1 MASAA
6 VTERCKKNKNLLEWL
21 DSIILAVA
29 VLSLVF
35 TFAARAI
42 RVDGHSMDPTLHDQQ
57 LLIINSLPYQPSHG
71 DIVVIDAYTPH
82 GQTLIKRVIG
92 VAGDTIDIDFTT
104 GTVYRNGEALDEPY
118 TAEPT
123 YTRLDMT
130 FPVTV
135 PEGTIFVMGDN
146 RNNSLDSRRS
156 DIGFVDI
163 RDGWAK
169 PFKNTDRRS
178 R

>member
-82 GQTLIKRVIG
+82 GQT
-92 VAGDTIDIDFTT
+92 
-104 GTVYRNGEALDEPY
+104 
-118 TAEPT
+118 
-123 YTRLDMT
+123 RLDMT

-163 RDGWAK
+163 RDVMGK
-169 PFKNTDRRS
+169 TIQKY
-178 R
+178 

>member
-1 MASAA
+1 MKTDFKA
-6 VTERCKKNKNLLEWL
+6 RYRRNKDILEWL
-21 DSIILAVA
+21 DAVALAVVTVA
-29 VLSLVF
+29 LLSTFCARLV
-35 TFAARAI
+35 
-42 RVDGHSMDPTLHDQQ
+42 RVDGISMNPGLLDGQR
-57 LLIINSLPYQPSHG
+57 LLITRLLTPAYG
-71 DIVVIDAYTPH
+71 DIVVTDSRIDYGKP
-82 GQTLIKRVIG
+82 LIKRVIG
-92 VAGDTIDIDFTT
+92 KAGDTIDIDFAS
-104 GTVYRNGEALDEPY
+104 GIIYRNGEALDEPY

-163 RDGWAK
+163 RDVMGK
-169 PFKNTDRRS
+169 TIQKY
-178 R
+178 

>member
-130 FPVTV
+130 FP
-135 PEGTIFVMGDN
+135 
-146 RNNSLDSRRS
+146 RHRARRHHLC
-156 DIGFVDI
+156 
-163 RDGWAK
+163 DGG
-169 PFKNTDRRS
+169 
-178 R
+178 

>member
-92 VAGDTIDIDFTT
+92 VAGDTIDIDFNT
-104 GTVYRNGEALDEPY
+104 GTVY

-163 RDGWAK
+163 RDVMGK
-169 PFKNTDRRS
+169 TIQKY
-178 R
+178 

>member
-57 LLIINSLPYQPSHG
+57 LLI
-71 DIVVIDAYTPH
+71 
-82 GQTLIKRVIG
+82 IKRVIG

-163 RDGWAK
+163 RDVMGK
-169 PFKNTDRRS
+169 TIQKY
-178 R
+178 

>member
-92 VAGDTIDIDFTT
+92 VAGDTNPIP
-104 GTVYRNGEALDEPY
+104 RNR
-118 TAEPT
+118 PT
-123 YTRLDMT
+123 
-130 FPVTV
+130 PAW
-135 PEGTIFVMGDN
+135 I
-146 RNNSLDSRRS
+146 
-156 DIGFVDI
+156 
-163 RDGWAK
+163 
-169 PFKNTDRRS
+169 
-178 R
+178 

>member
-1 MASAA
+1 MGS
-6 VTERCKKNKNLLEWL
+6 
-21 DSIILAVA
+21 
-29 VLSLVF
+29 
-35 TFAARAI
+35 
-42 RVDGHSMDPTLHDQQ
+42 
-57 LLIINSLPYQPSHG
+57 
-71 DIVVIDAYTPH
+71 IVVIDAYTPH

-163 RDGWAK
+163 RDVMGK
-169 PFKNTDRRS
+169 TIQKY
-178 R
+178 

>member
-57 LLIINSLPYQPSHG
+57 LLIINSLPYQPS
-71 DIVVIDAYTPH
+71 
-82 GQTLIKRVIG
+82 QTLIKRVIG

-163 RDGWAK
+163 RDVMGK
-169 PFKNTDRRS
+169 TIQKY
-178 R
+178 

>member
-1 MASAA
+1 MIGYGKC
-6 VTERCKKNKNLLEWL
+6 RCNRALQKNKNLLEWL

-135 PEGTIFVMGDN
+135 PEGTIFVMGITATILWTAAVPI
-146 RNNSLDSRRS
+146 SALWIS
-156 DIGFVDI
+156 GM
-163 RDGWAK
+163 
-169 PFKNTDRRS
+169 
-178 R
+178 

>member
-71 DIVVIDAYTPH
+71 DIVVIDAYT
-82 GQTLIKRVIG
+82 
-92 VAGDTIDIDFTT
+92 
-104 GTVYRNGEALDEPY
+104 
-118 TAEPT
+118 
-123 YTRLDMT
+123 RLDMT

-163 RDGWAK
+163 RDVMGK
-169 PFKNTDRRS
+169 TIQKY
-178 R
+178 

>member
-92 VAGDTIDIDFTT
+92 VAGSTLILPPAPCTATAKHWTNPIP
-104 GTVYRNGEALDEPY
+104 RNR
-118 TAEPT
+118 PT
-123 YTRLDMT
+123 
-130 FPVTV
+130 PAW
-135 PEGTIFVMGDN
+135 I
-146 RNNSLDSRRS
+146 
-156 DIGFVDI
+156 
-163 RDGWAK
+163 
-169 PFKNTDRRS
+169 
-178 R
+178 

>member
-1 MASAA
+1 M
-6 VTERCKKNKNLLEWL
+6 
-21 DSIILAVA
+21 
-29 VLSLVF
+29 
-35 TFAARAI
+35 
-42 RVDGHSMDPTLHDQQ
+42 
-57 LLIINSLPYQPSHG
+57 
-71 DIVVIDAYTPH
+71 
-82 GQTLIKRVIG
+82 
-92 VAGDTIDIDFTT
+92 AGDTIDIDFTT

-123 YTRLDMT
+123 YTLPDMT

-163 RDGWAK
+163 RDVMGK
-169 PFKNTDRRS
+169 TIQKY
-178 R
+178 

>member
-57 LLIINSLPYQPSHG
+57 LLIIISLPYQPTHG
-71 DIVVIDAYTPH
+71 DIVVNDAKTP
-82 GQTLIKRVIG
+82 
-92 VAGDTIDIDFTT
+92 AGDTIDIDFTT

-163 RDGWAK
+163 RDVMGK
-169 PFKNTDRRS
+169 TIQKY
-178 R
+178 

>member
-104 GTVYRNGEALDEPY
+104 GTVYRN
-118 TAEPT
+118 AEPT

-163 RDGWAK
+163 RDVMGK
-169 PFKNTDRRS
+169 TIQKY
-178 R
+178 

>member
-82 GQTLIKRVIG
+82 GQTLIKRV
-92 VAGDTIDIDFTT
+92 
-104 GTVYRNGEALDEPY
+104 
-118 TAEPT
+118 
-123 YTRLDMT
+123 TRLDMT

-163 RDGWAK
+163 RDVMGK
-169 PFKNTDRRS
+169 TIQKY
-178 R
+178 

>member
-104 GTVYRNGEALDEPY
+104 GAVYRNGEALDEPY
-118 TAEPT
+118 
-123 YTRLDMT
+123 
-130 FPVTV
+130 TV

-163 RDGWAK
+163 RDVMGK
-169 PFKNTDRRS
+169 TIQKY
-178 R
+178 

>member
-57 LLIINSLPYQPSHG
+57 LLIINSQP
-71 DIVVIDAYTPH
+71 
-82 GQTLIKRVIG
+82 
-92 VAGDTIDIDFTT
+92 F
-104 GTVYRNGEALDEPY
+104 N
-118 TAEPT
+118 
-123 YTRLDMT
+123 
-130 FPVTV
+130 
-135 PEGTIFVMGDN
+135 IFVKFEPRGSAKRRMPLALIWCIFQIASSCLCEITIPQH
-146 RNNSLDSRRS
+146 RNLFSVHECLVFTSFLFFLRNLFLLLS
-156 DIGFVDI
+156 
-163 RDGWAK
+163 
-169 PFKNTDRRS
+169 
-178 R
+178 

>member
-57 LLIINSLPYQPSHG
+57 LLIMQGGVHGMPVHTDGPCGKGEHKRKHSNRQNDGIQPFQQVFVLFAALCYS
-71 DIVVIDAYTPH
+71 
-82 GQTLIKRVIG
+82 
-92 VAGDTIDIDFTT
+92 
-104 GTVYRNGEALDEPY
+104 GTCHSQSSPPCLA
-118 TAEPT
+118 
-123 YTRLDMT
+123 
-130 FPVTV
+130 
-135 PEGTIFVMGDN
+135 
-146 RNNSLDSRRS
+146 
-156 DIGFVDI
+156 
-163 RDGWAK
+163 
-169 PFKNTDRRS
+169 
-178 R
+178 

>member
-1 MASAA
+1 MKNRRKFSIFISSTYEDLQEERENVMDALLKLDLIPCGMELFPASN
-6 VTERCKKNKNLLEWL
+6 ESQW
-21 DSIILAVA
+21 S
-29 VLSLVF
+29 
-35 TFAARAI
+35 
-42 RVDGHSMDPTLHDQQ
+42 
-57 LLIINSLPYQPSHG
+57 
-71 DIVVIDAYTPH
+71 
-82 GQTLIKRVIG
+82 LIKRVIG

-130 FPVTV
+130 FPLTV

-156 DIGFVDI
+156 DIGFVDN
-163 RDGWAK
+163 RDVMGK
-169 PFKNTDRRS
+169 TIQKY
-178 R
+178 

>member
-1 MASAA
+1 MAGAA

-71 DIVVIDAYTPH
+71 DIVVIDAYT
-82 GQTLIKRVIG
+82 
-92 VAGDTIDIDFTT
+92 
-104 GTVYRNGEALDEPY
+104 
-118 TAEPT
+118 AEPT

-163 RDGWAK
+163 RDVMGK
-169 PFKNTDRRS
+169 TIQKY
-178 R
+178 

>member
-1 MASAA
+1 M
-6 VTERCKKNKNLLEWL
+6 
-21 DSIILAVA
+21 
-29 VLSLVF
+29 
-35 TFAARAI
+35 
-42 RVDGHSMDPTLHDQQ
+42 
-57 LLIINSLPYQPSHG
+57 
-71 DIVVIDAYTPH
+71 IDAYTPH

-123 YTRLDMT
+123 YTRLDMI

-146 RNNSLDSRRS
+146 RNNSLDSLPFRYRLC
-156 DIGFVDI
+156 GYPGC
-163 RDGWAK
+163 DGQNHSK
-169 PFKNTDRRS
+169 Y
-178 R
+178 

>member
-57 LLIINSLPYQPSHG
+57 LLIINSL
-71 DIVVIDAYTPH
+71 
-82 GQTLIKRVIG
+82 LIKRVIG

-163 RDGWAK
+163 RDVMGK
-169 PFKNTDRRS
+169 TIQKY
-178 R
+178 